1 MDAHLKGMEDWQAP
15 RPRTLVDHVIEAII
29 AAAARGVILPGERI
43 TEKDLG
49 EMLKLSRVPIREALR
64 VLESDGVVVS
74 EPYKGMRLMD
84 VSKTRLEQ
92 ILDVRAALETLAI
105 TRALE
110 KGPIPDVRLSALE
123 AEIREM
129 QLMCDRRDPY
139 GLAEADTRF
148 HLHLVELA
156 DNPPLVALWQSLA
169 RQLTVI
175 IGLTTLEKTLDAIV
189 EEHVRLLSQIRG
201 GEIGAVRAELDEH
214 IRTQINVIDFDLLIE
229 KQRARREAAPTR
241 KPAKASSRKG

>member
-1 MDAHLKGMEDWQAP
+1 MERMSPSVEAWQAP

-29 AAAARGVILPGERI
+29 GAAARGIILPGERI

-74 EPYKGMRLMD
+74 EPYKGTRLMD
-84 VSKTRLEQ
+84 VSKARLEQ

-110 KGPIPDVRLSALE
+110 KGPIPPQLLTPLQT
-123 AEIREM
+123 EIREM
-129 QLMCDRRDPY
+129 QLMADRRDPF

-148 HLHLVELA
+148 HMKLVELSG
-156 DNPPLVALWQSLA
+156 NMPLVALWQSLA

-175 IGLTTLEKTLDAIV
+175 IGLTTLEKTLETIV
-189 EEHVRLLSQIRG
+189 DEHVRLLKRLSEGKIDQ
-201 GEIGAVRAELDEH
+201 VRDELDDH
-214 IRTQINVIDFDLLIE
+214 IRMQIHAIDFDLLIE
-229 KQRARREAAPTR
+229 KQRKRREDTGSG
-241 KPAKASSRKG
+241 KKST